1 MLNYQRVFQNSGLGS
16 DCIRTPK
23 KTWSRHHLPCR
34 IRSRASNQ
42 LMPMGENDGCVLRW
56 RNMVVA
62 FQQQHIFQDH
72 PGPSRTPVQSS
83 SISRFLF
90 YAFAAWIPTP
100 FFGNAGN
107 ATLALVLGKAT
118 QQDLRLN
125 PDGNSATTKKT
136 TG

>member
-1 MLNYQRVFQNSGLGS
+1 MMAAFCVGGTWLWLSNSNTS
-16 DCIRTPK
+16 SRT
-23 KTWSRHHLPCR
+23 
-34 IRSRASNQ
+34 I
-42 LMPMGENDGCVLRW
+42 
-56 RNMVVA
+56 
-62 FQQQHIFQDH
+62 QDH